1 MQTEF
6 KGALD
11 LLLSS
16 VRAIRLAILP
26 LVIEISFFSIG
37 LFHFVDCPIFLC
49 FYVNK
54 KVMKSVFELIFE

>member
-26 LVIEISFFSIG
+26 VVIEISFFSIG
-37 LFHFVDCPIFLC
+37 LFHFVDYPILC
-49 FYVNK
+49 SYVNK
-54 KVMKSVFELIFE
+54 KVMKSVLELIFE